1 MAKIKKLVAASMISV
16 MSLSVVG
23 CNMIQQTAE
32 SKAKTV
38 LAKVGDAKITRG
50 DVDAELKAD
59 IDKLKETYGEDYE
72 SAIPEALQEQLK
84 SVRTQVL
91 NQLVTEEIMIQKAKQ
106 LDLIPSDEELE
117 TKIAERTEELKEVY
131 GGEEEFQSALDYYGY
146 TDETFKEFMK
156 TQVISEIVS
165 EYMVK
170 DVTVS
175 DEEVE
180 EYYNNNIDEYTTSPS
195 AETKHILFV
204 SENEDK
210 DAADAEALAQANEA
224 KAKIDAGEVSFDELF
239 EQYSGNKAAGVYPI
253 SEDLGT
259 VSYDEPN
266 YDKDFLEGLKVL
278 GEGEVSVPVK
288 SSFGYHIIQ
297 ATNVDKESKVKSFD
311 EVKDS
316 VKEKLLNE
324 KKKEVYN
331 TTLEEWKKEL
341 KVKTYENKLS

>member
-1 MAKIKKLVAASMISV
+1 MGKVKKLIAAAMISV

-23 CNMIQQTAE
+23 CNMIEQTAE

-38 LAKVGDAKITRG
+38 LAKVGDTKITLG
-50 DVDAELKAD
+50 DVDSELKAD
-59 IDKLKETYGEDYE
+59 IDNLKETYGEDYE
-72 SAIPEALQEQLK
+72 SAIPEALLEQLQ

-91 NQLVTEEIMIQKAKQ
+91 NQLVTEEILIQKANQ
-106 LDLIPSDEELE
+106 LDLMPSDEELE
-117 TKIAERTEELKEVY
+117 TKITERTEELKEVY

-180 EYYNNNIDEYTTSPS
+180 EYYNTNIDEYTTSPS
-195 AETKHILFV
+195 ATAEHILFV

-253 SEDLGT
+253 SEALGT
-259 VSYDEPN
+259 VAYDQAN
-266 YDKDFLEGLKVL
+266 YDTDFLAGLAAL
-278 GEGEVSVPVK
+278 GEGEISAPVK
-288 SSFGYHIIQ
+288 SSFGYHIIK
-297 ATNVDKESKVKSFD
+297 ATNVVKESTVKSFD

-316 VKEKLLNE
+316 IKEKLLNE

>member
-1 MAKIKKLVAASMISV
+1 MGKVKKLIAAAMISV

-23 CNMIQQTAE
+23 CNMIEQTAE

-38 LAKVGDAKITRG
+38 LAKVGDTKITLG
-50 DVDAELKAD
+50 DVDSELKAD
-59 IDKLKETYGEDYE
+59 IDNLKETYGEDYE
-72 SAIPEALQEQLK
+72 SAIPEALLEQLQ

-156 TQVISEIVS
+156 TQVIGEIVS

-239 EQYSGNKAAGVYPI
+239 EQYSGNKAAGAYPI

-259 VSYDEPN
+259 VAYDEAN
-266 YDKDFLEGLKVL
+266 YDKDFLTGLAAL
-278 GEGEVSVPVK
+278 GEGEVSAPVK

-297 ATNVDKESKVKSFD
+297 ATNVVKESTVKSFD

-316 VKEKLLNE
+316 VKENLLNE

-341 KVKTYENKLS
+341 NVKTYEKKLS

>member
-156 TQVISEIVS
+156 TQVIGEIVS

-195 AETKHILFV
+195 ATAEHILFV

-316 VKEKLLNE
+316 VKEKLLSE
-324 KKKEVYN
+324 KKREVYN
-331 TTLEEWKKEL
+331 STLEEWKKEL